1 MNFRYTNLWIA
12 PLIGFISFFLL
23 NEDPYL
29 RFFGAIIITTLVLLI
44 LLITQSIFDFIR
56 TLIFGEQPFLRRE
69 KKFVHQLLKLA
80 ALITKVDGQILTSEK
95 EKIKQRLFS
104 DFKTE
109 KAQKY
114 YESYLNYLQEDV
126 NLKKVCKKIN
136 QEFTK
141 SSKNHLFYFL
151 IELAIADGELSKAE
165 INLLQTLCKQFNF
178 PPQTLISILN
188 LFNYKSESQKD
199 SNKRRYNNQKKSSG
213 RADVYEAYKIL
224 NVTNGTNMQGVKKAY
239 RKLAKIHH
247 PDKVSHL
254 GPVIQDKAKEKFQ
267 LINQA
272 YEKLIIHLSE

>member
-69 KKFVHQLLKLA
+69 KKFVHLLLKLA

-114 YESYLNYLQEDV
+114 YESYLNYLQEDI

-178 PPQTLISILN
+178 PPQTLISILS

-213 RADVYEAYKIL
+213 RADVKEAYKIL
-224 NVTNGTNMQGVKKAY
+224 NITNGTNMQGVKKAY

-254 GPVIQDKAKEKFQ
+254 GPVIQVKAKEKFQ